1 MYRILEGLRVV
12 EVSAFVAGPF
22 GGLTLS
28 QLGAEVIRIDPPGG
42 GLDYK
47 RWPLAD
53 NGESLYWQGLNKGKL
68 SVAID
73 VRNPEGRELAQG
85 LMTAPGETSGILVT
99 NIPARGWL
107 DYEGLKAK
115 REDLIMVAVNGNR
128 DGSVALD
135 YTVNA
140 AAGFPFLNGPV
151 GNDQPIN
158 HVLAAWDLI
167 AGLWV
172 ANAALV
178 AERHRRDT
186 GAGQQVRLA
195 LSDCALSVLSHLGM
209 VAEVSVNDQDRP
221 RLGNHVYGTF
231 GHDFGTSD
239 GRRVMITAF
248 TRRHWKVLV
257 EGLGMAEKIA
267 QLGVLLELNLDE
279 DAGRFAGR
287 EAIAALFR
295 PWFAARTLE
304 QVAAALNEAGTCW
317 GPYQTVRQAVEED
330 PRLSTENPM
339 YSQVEHPDTG
349 SYLTAGSILDFSG
362 AERQAPGRA
371 RRLGEDTEAV
381 LANVLGVDANQYAK
395 LRDAGVVG

>member
-1 MYRILEGLRVV
+1 
-12 EVSAFVAGPF
+12 
-22 GGLTLS
+22 
-28 QLGAEVIRIDPPGG
+28 
-42 GLDYK
+42 
-47 RWPLAD
+47 
-53 NGESLYWQGLNKGKL
+53 
-68 SVAID
+68 
-73 VRNPEGRELAQG
+73 
-85 LMTAPGETSGILVT
+85 
-99 NIPARGWL
+99 
-107 DYEGLKAK
+107 
-115 REDLIMVAVNGNR
+115 
-128 DGSVALD
+128 
-135 YTVNA
+135 
-140 AAGFPFLNGPV
+140 
-151 GNDQPIN
+151 
-158 HVLAAWDLI
+158 
-167 AGLWV
+167 
-172 ANAALV
+172 
-178 AERHRRDT
+178 
-186 GAGQQVRLA
+186 
-195 LSDCALSVLSHLGM
+195 

-239 GRRVMITAF
+239 GRRVMVTAF

-257 EGLGMAEKIA
+257 EGLGMVEKIA
-267 QLGVLLELNLDE
+267 QLGALLELNLDE

-381 LANVLGVDANQYAK
+381 LADVLGVDANQYAK